1 MKYSLLLL
9 ALVKVIFIL
18 DNADAT
24 GYKPDPTH
32 RYEHNQDIDKLLH
45 PNHQIHVVQQRRSVP
60 PKEHSSKAGAG
71 PGSRR
76 DEDKEEDLLTGA
88 GRNRDKAHL
97 MGVKNGYV
105 IPKYSDINNVV
116 TNILEASAAVERESV
131 LKFDN
136 KKGRKEGTVRK

>member
-9 ALVKVIFIL
+9 ALVKVNFIL
-18 DNADAT
+18 DKADAT

-32 RYEHNQDIDKLLH
+32 RYEHKQDIDKLLH
-45 PNHQIHVVQQRRSVP
+45 PNHEIHIVQQRRSVP
-60 PKEHSSKAGAG
+60 PKEHGSSKAGAG

-76 DEDKEEDLLTGA
+76 DEEDTEEDLLTGA
-88 GRNRDKAHL
+88 GRNRNKAHL

-136 KKGRKEGTVRK
+136 KKGRKGQ

>member
-9 ALVKVIFIL
+9 ALVKLIFIL
-18 DNADAT
+18 DKADAT

-32 RYEHNQDIDKLLH
+32 RYEHKQDIDKLLH
-45 PNHQIHVVQQRRSVP
+45 PNHEIHVVQQRRSVP
-60 PKEHSSKAGAG
+60 PKEHRSKTGAG

-76 DEDKEEDLLTGA
+76 DEEDTEEDLLTGGA
-88 GRNRDKAHL
+88 GNRNKARL

-105 IPKYSDINNVV
+105 IPKHSEINNVV

-131 LKFDN
+131 LKFD
-136 KKGRKEGTVRK
+136 KKGRKGQ